1 MRALCDISRSSKT
14 QARDVEWNNVAQEI
28 GRVWDPCGGAV
39 LRVPMNHRCCLV
51 VPPVKVKPL
60 HIYIYRKQ
68 NVKIREVSCQAGT
81 TTGYKGV
88 GWKSVFRV
96 CETPH
101 VPGRNCVFVGM
112 LFSGEKPDKQS
123 FGGRPCFAS
132 WILDTS
138 IIRCWMI

>member
-60 HIYIYRKQ
+60 HIYIYIGSK
-68 NVKIREVSCQAGT
+68 T
-81 TTGYKGV
+81 
-88 GWKSVFRV
+88 
-96 CETPH
+96 
-101 VPGRNCVFVGM
+101 
-112 LFSGEKPDKQS
+112 
-123 FGGRPCFAS
+123 
-132 WILDTS
+132 
-138 IIRCWMI
+138 